1 MKKKLDSYH
10 CWQHV
15 HHLPFSEIAES
26 PSPLSSVSTKSV
38 GKTSKINCTTFLRA
52 WQLLLKEA
60 PALPPSLKRSPAGK
74 ISLSA
79 PSLRGLHTL
88 LNFTCLNES
97 RLVEYSHQV
106 WTLTQFFFSKDFFPF
121 ISSEWNFLIS
131 LSLNSMTF
139 SYTTGFFHR
148 FSLNSRWSKLKDF
161 LLNSSKF

>member
-1 MKKKLDSYH
+1 MSRKKQLDSYH

-15 HHLPFSEIAES
+15 HPLPFSEIAES

-52 WQLLLKEA
+52 WQLSLKEA
-60 PALPPSLKRSPAGK
+60 PAPPSLRRSPAGK

-79 PSLRGLHTL
+79 PSLPGLHTL

-106 WTLTQFFFSKDFFPF
+106 WTLTQFLFFFFKG
-121 ISSEWNFLIS
+121 FLPAAKRHGHAELHVERELWVTYGVLMVFES
-131 LSLNSMTF
+131 FHCFLC
-139 SYTTGFFHR
+139 FF
-148 FSLNSRWSKLKDF
+148 
-161 LLNSSKF
+161 